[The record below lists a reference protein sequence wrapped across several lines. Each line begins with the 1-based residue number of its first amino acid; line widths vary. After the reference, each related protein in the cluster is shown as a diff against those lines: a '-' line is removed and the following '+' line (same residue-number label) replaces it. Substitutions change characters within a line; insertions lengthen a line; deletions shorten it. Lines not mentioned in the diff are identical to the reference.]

1 MPWFGQN
8 ILVLYSF
15 GYKLSSSHA
24 DMSYIVVSS
33 HPDLMLINQSLRVK
47 LSLYVHVSATEPDL
61 RGHTGARAA
70 VEDPETHHSTGT
82 GQCQGVLTGRG
93 VRGRPTGGWGCVN
106 GSIL

>member
-1 MPWFGQN
+1 M
-8 ILVLYSF
+8 
-15 GYKLSSSHA
+15 
-24 DMSYIVVSS
+24 
-33 HPDLMLINQSLRVK
+33 
-47 LSLYVHVSATEPDL
+47 HVSATEPDL

-106 GSIL
+106 GSNTVGTEFVVEMTFGWLVISNSS